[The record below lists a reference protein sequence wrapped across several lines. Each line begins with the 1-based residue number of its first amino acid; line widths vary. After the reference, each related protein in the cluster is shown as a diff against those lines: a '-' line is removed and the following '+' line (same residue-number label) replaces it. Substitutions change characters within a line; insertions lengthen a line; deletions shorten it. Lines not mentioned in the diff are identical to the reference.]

1 MLAFQFKAILITNMQ
16 IIVRMRVQLTMN
28 PGSDTVVFENLHKI
42 VRAFS
47 VSEIETNFQISRAA
61 RAVEIVNLRELL
73 RDYYFFLYD

>member
-1 MLAFQFKAILITNMQ
+1 
-16 IIVRMRVQLTMN
+16 MRVQLTMN

-61 RAVEIVNLRELL
+61 RAV
-73 RDYYFFLYD
+73 